1 MIPASGQLNR
11 SEMSASHS
19 GQAGRLDAHVVIL
32 INYVRKHHVVA
43 LQALAN
49 RVRKLTVLVSVPM
62 EPDRSWDALWED
74 LDVRVQRNWMLTANW
89 KHSTGFQEANFIHI
103 PIDTNSQLKS
113 LKPDIVFSYEMGFR
127 TLLSSWY
134 RRFHRNVPLVMVGNM
149 SEHIERERGLMR
161 RSLRW
166 LIRRGID
173 YYTYN
178 GPSCKRYLESLSID
192 EDRLFHVPYCIDS
205 DVVFRGDRMKVVE
218 SNETP
223 RRLLYCGAMS
233 QRKGILQFAQSLN
246 RWSQQHPQ
254 RRVELSIAG
263 SGPLQQAIA
272 DYITP
277 NLSIKFLGN
286 CDPETLRDE
295 YGGTNICV
303 FPTLADEWGLVPIE
317 ALASGVPVL
326 GSVFAQSVETVV
338 EEGRNGWVFEPT
350 DSDSMEAAIDRAMN
364 CSPGRLLEME
374 QYGKA
379 SVAHI
384 TGAATAEKFCHVIK
398 TVLPDLKLN
407 KPR

>member
-1 MIPASGQLNR
+1 MSPASGQLDK
-11 SEMSASHS
+11 SKMSGSHS
-19 GQAGRLDAHVVIL
+19 GQANRLDAHVVIL

-43 LQALAN
+43 FQAVAK

-62 EPDRSWDALWED
+62 EPDRSWDAQWED
-74 LDVRVQRNWMLTANW
+74 LDVRVQKNWMLTANW
-89 KHSTGFQEANFIHI
+89 KHSTGFQEPNFIHI
-103 PIDTNSQLKS
+103 PIDTGSQLKS

-161 RSLRW
+161 RSLRR

-178 GPSCKRYLESLSID
+178 GPSCKRYLKSLSIG
-192 EDRLFHVPYCIDS
+192 EDRLFHIPYCIDP
-205 DVVFRGDRMKVVE
+205 DVVFCGDRTEVVE
-218 SNETP
+218 SREIP
-223 RRLLYCGAMS
+223 RRLLYCGSLS
-233 QRKGILQFAQSLN
+233 QRKGILQFAECLN
-246 RWSQQHPQ
+246 RWSKRHPN

-272 DYITP
+272 DCISP
-277 NLSIKFLGN
+277 NLSIKFLGH
-286 CDPETLRDE
+286 CDSETLRAQ
-295 YGGTNICV
+295 YGSTDICV

-350 DSDSMEAAIDRAMN
+350 CSDSMENAIDRAMN
-364 CSPGRLLEME
+364 CLPGQLVEMGKK
-374 QYGKA
+374 GKA
-379 SVAHI
+379 TVAHI
-384 TGAATAEKFCHVIK
+384 TGAVTAEKFCHVIK
-398 TVLPDLKLN
+398 TVLPDLKL
-407 KPR
+407 